1 MLFYNKAEFDGII
14 TEPSY
19 KETKKASIRKF
30 DAINGSTDNTE
41 HKTSELEKAENGDY
55 ILKWYVIANESN
67 NYGNSDITP
76 VSYTHLDVYKRQA
89 LK

>member
-1 MLFYNKAEFDGII
+1 M
-14 TEPSY
+14 
-19 KETKKASIRKF
+19 SIRKF

-67 NYGNSDITP
+67 NYGNSDITLTDTLP
-76 VSYTHLDVYKRQA
+76 KGVSLIESSVIFKSITVRIMKILQA
-89 LK
+89 WILA